1 MNRFNEEAAVS
12 VIFSGRGVLSVFL
25 TGLCVA
31 SSTMSVIPPSYASE
45 EGEQVVCG
53 ADSAQAGIYTPRA
66 DRAHPSKGDASG
78 HGWWE
83 SSNAECGME
92 KRWVKNHL
100 WAKWGGIWW
109 KVGDSGWEK
118 HGGNGGPASDQQFMF
133 HAKAT
138 PRRPGPIR
146 LRCGWGPTLLVI
158 RSSPNG
164 LR

>member
-1 MNRFNEEAAVS
+1 MS

-31 SSTMSVIPPSYASE
+31 SSTMIAITPSYASE
-45 EGEQVVCG
+45 EEEQVVCD

-83 SSNAECGME
+83 SSNAECGMQ

-118 HGGNGGPASDQQFMF
+118 HWANGGAGKRSAVHVPCKSNAKTTWTNQAEVWVGSDLTGYSV
-133 HAKAT
+133 KSEWT
-138 PRRPGPIR
+138 EV
-146 LRCGWGPTLLVI
+146 TLDCY
-158 RSSPNG
+158 PW
-164 LR
+164 